1 MVDYGLGD
9 CWRVR
14 NPSSKDYSFF
24 SPVHQ
29 SSSRI
34 DFFLVSNSLIQHI
47 SENNIHSIIISDHAP
62 VSLNL
67 ATPSQTKPS
76 ARWRFNSSL
85 LDDPDFTTLIKREWA
100 SFLEINDS
108 PEISPSTL
116 WETGKAVMK
125 GIIISYSSFKK
136 KQQQQLEKTLEEK
149 IKQLSNLQS
158 TIHSEETQIQLRQL
172 KAQLD
177 SIINKKTQ
185 FCIQQLRYDKFHL
198 SNKAGKYLANMLQHK
213 KDKSLIPSIL
223 DSSGNATQD
232 PQNIN
237 NIFRQFYS
245 SLYSAGTEPTQSE
258 IDSFLNNLDLPS
270 LTTDQANYLDQPISS
285 EELTEVLHS
294 MPNNKSQGPDGLSAE
309 YYKHFLDLFAP
320 LFLRLITDIKTTS
333 TIPTHMN
340 TAVIT
345 LVLKPNKDPT
355 HPSSYRPLSLM
366 NTDLKIITKTLASRI
381 ETVIPS
387 LIHPDQTG
395 FIKNRHASDNIR
407 RLFNLISIVQK
418 QQQKTII
425 LSLDAEKAF
434 DKVNWSFLFT
444 TLRKFGFGESL
455 IHWIRTLYTS
465 PKATIAT
472 NGITSPSFTLHQGT
486 RKGCPLS
493 PSLFAIFIE
502 PLAAAIRQNSKIKG
516 IHTNN
521 SQHKVSLYADDLL
534 LYLQTPPTSL
544 KETFNIIKDFSKI
557 SHYTVNWKKSII
569 IPLSGDSWDSA
580 AHDPTLN
587 LTTGNIK
594 YLGITVSPRLSELFN
609 LNYTP
614 LLKKMEDDYKRWN
627 KLPLTLIGRIAAVKM
642 KTLPQIIYLFSM
654 IPTTPTAKWFKT
666 LDSLTT
672 HFYWKDKKNKNCTH
686 NPTKYERTRR
696 T

>member
-1 MVDYGLGD
+1 M
-9 CWRVR
+9 
-14 NPSSKDYSFF
+14 
-24 SPVHQ
+24 
-29 SSSRI
+29 
-34 DFFLVSNSLIQHI
+34 
-47 SENNIHSIIISDHAP
+47 
-62 VSLNL
+62 SLNL

-285 EELTEVLHS
+285 EELTKALHS

-309 YYKHFLDLFAP
+309 YYKHFWDLFAP

-486 RKGCPLS
+486 RQGCPLS

-557 SHYTVNWKKSII
+557 SHYS
-569 IPLSGDSWDSA
+569 
-580 AHDPTLN
+580 
-587 LTTGNIK
+587 
-594 YLGITVSPRLSELFN
+594 
-609 LNYTP
+609 
-614 LLKKMEDDYKRWN
+614 
-627 KLPLTLIGRIAAVKM
+627 
-642 KTLPQIIYLFSM
+642 
-654 IPTTPTAKWFKT
+654 
-666 LDSLTT
+666 
-672 HFYWKDKKNKNCTH
+672 
-686 NPTKYERTRR
+686 
-696 T
+696 